1 MNKSVLAIILAT
13 GLFFA
18 GCTNDQA
25 NVIEQDQQTIEQA
38 MLDSGI
44 DTDNII
50 YTEKIQAED
59 AFSIYQIT
67 DGYGIIQYVNINK
80 GWHYRGAS
88 GFKQSASGKPKPVTF
103 GTATWLMGDYS
114 SKGNNTYKTVFI
126 GEIHEPEIAEVTL
139 EVNNGKFNAK
149 ILTSDNRKF
158 WYHLSNVEDFK
169 SDITKISGYSSDG
182 KLVYEN
188 FLNLP
193 E

>member
-1 MNKSVLAIILAT
+1 LNKSVLAIILAP

-25 NVIEQDQQTIEQA
+25 NDIEQDQKTIEQA

-50 YTEKIQAED
+50 YTEKIKAED

-67 DGYGIIQYVNINK
+67 NGYGIIQYVNTDK
-80 GWHYRGAS
+80 GWQYRGAS
-88 GFKQSASGKPKPVTF
+88 GFEQSASGKPEPVTF
-103 GTATWLMGDYS
+103 GTATWLMGEYS

-126 GEIHEPEIAEVTL
+126 GEIHEAEIAKVIL
-139 EVNNGKFNAK
+139 EVNHGKYNAK
-149 ILTSDNRKF
+149 ILTSENRKF
-158 WYHLSNVEDFK
+158 WTHLSDVEDAQ

-182 KLVYEN
+182 KLIYEN
-188 FLNLP
+188 YLNLP

>member
-18 GCTNDQA
+18 GCTNDLA
-25 NVIEQDQQTIEQA
+25 NDIEQDQNTIEHA
-38 MLDSGI
+38 MLESGI

-50 YTEKIQAED
+50 YTEKIQTED

-67 DGYGIIQYVNINK
+67 NGYGILQYVNTNK
-80 GWHYRGAS
+80 GWQYRGAS
-88 GFKQSASGKPKPVTF
+88 GFEQASSGKLEPVTF

-126 GEIHEPEIAEVTL
+126 GEIHEADIAKVIL
-139 EVNNGKFNAK
+139 EVNQGKYHAK

-158 WYHLSNVEDFK
+158 WFHLLNVEDSP

-188 FLNLP
+188 YLNLP